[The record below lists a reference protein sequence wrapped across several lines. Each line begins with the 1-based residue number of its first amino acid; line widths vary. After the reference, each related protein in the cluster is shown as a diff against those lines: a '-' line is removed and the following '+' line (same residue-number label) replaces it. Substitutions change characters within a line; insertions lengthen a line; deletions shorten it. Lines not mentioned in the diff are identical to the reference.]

1 MGKQSQNST
10 STTSKIYGNTTTN
23 NPYASATTN
32 NSGTTANFQPGTAL
46 DSIYNFVNKNMDSLL
61 DEYLNPNLNSTTNQA
76 KLNAYTNKLNSETY
90 KNLENNIINPLSNR
104 NMVRSSQATD
114 LYKNLSDQNASSLS
128 SYINDLLADSQEN
141 TASMMNNLLAAYM
154 RGYNVISD
162 MQNQSLQT
170 SAGNGT
176 TTTNSSSNSN
186 GLGMSTDS
194 AGKIVSILEK
204 VLSMYSGTSMWWGE
218 HFE

>member
-114 LYKNLSDQNASSLS
+114 LYKKLSDQNASSLS

-154 RGYNVISD
+154 QGYNVISD

-204 VLSMYSGTSMWWGE
+204 VLSMYSGTSM
-218 HFE
+218 

>member
-154 RGYNVISD
+154 QGYNVISD

-176 TTTNSSSNSN
+176 TTTNSSSSSN

-204 VLSMYSGTSMWWGE
+204 VLSMYSGTAM
-218 HFE
+218 

>member
-90 KNLENNIINPLSNR
+90 KNIENNIINPLSNR

-154 RGYNVISD
+154 QGYNVISD

-204 VLSMYSGTSMWWGE
+204 VLSMYSGTSM
-218 HFE
+218 

>member
-154 RGYNVISD
+154 QGYNVISD
-162 MQNQSLQT
+162 MQNQSLQA

-176 TTTNSSSNSN
+176 TTTNSSSSSN

-204 VLSMYSGTSMWWGE
+204 VLSMYSGTSM
-218 HFE
+218 

>member
-154 RGYNVISD
+154 QGYNVISD

-194 AGKIVSILEK
+194 ARKNCKYTGKSLKYVFRNINV
-204 VLSMYSGTSMWWGE
+204 MR
-218 HFE
+218 

>member
-154 RGYNVISD
+154 QGYNVISD

-176 TTTNSSSNSN
+176 TTTNSSSSSN
-186 GLGMSTDS
+186 DLGMSTDS

-204 VLSMYSGTSMWWGE
+204 VLSMYSGTSM
-218 HFE
+218 

>member
-46 DSIYNFVNKNMDSLL
+46 DSIYNFVNKNMDSLM

-154 RGYNVISD
+154 QGYNVISD

-204 VLSMYSGTSMWWGE
+204 VLSMYSGTSM
-218 HFE
+218 

>member
-10 STTSKIYGNTTTN
+10 SATSKIYGNTTTN

-154 RGYNVISD
+154 QGYNVISD

-176 TTTNSSSNSN
+176 TTTNSSSSSN

-204 VLSMYSGTSMWWGE
+204 VLSMYSGTSM
-218 HFE
+218 

>member
-154 RGYNVISD
+154 QVYNVISD

-176 TTTNSSSNSN
+176 TTTNSSSSSN

-204 VLSMYSGTSMWWGE
+204 VLSMYSGTSM
-218 HFE
+218 

>member
-61 DEYLNPNLNSTTNQA
+61 DEYLNPNLNSTNNQA

-154 RGYNVISD
+154 QGYNVISD

-204 VLSMYSGTSMWWGE
+204 VLSMYSGTSM
-218 HFE
+218 

>member
-46 DSIYNFVNKNMDSLL
+46 DSIYNFVNKNMYSLL

-154 RGYNVISD
+154 QGYNVISD

-176 TTTNSSSNSN
+176 TTTNSSSSSN

-204 VLSMYSGTSMWWGE
+204 VLSMYSGTSM
-218 HFE
+218 

>member
-154 RGYNVISD
+154 QGYNVISD

-176 TTTNSSSNSN
+176 TTTNSSSSAN

-204 VLSMYSGTSMWWGE
+204 VLSMYSGTSM
-218 HFE
+218 

>member
-154 RGYNVISD
+154 QGY
-162 MQNQSLQT
+162 NQSLQT

-176 TTTNSSSNSN
+176 TTTNSSSSSN

-204 VLSMYSGTSMWWGE
+204 VLSMYSGTSM
-218 HFE
+218 

>member
-1 MGKQSQNST
+1 METQQLIIHTHQLQQIIREQQQIFS
-10 STTSKIYGNTTTN
+10 
-23 NPYASATTN
+23 
-32 NSGTTANFQPGTAL
+32 PGTAL

-154 RGYNVISD
+154 QGYNVISD

-204 VLSMYSGTSMWWGE
+204 VLSMYSGTSM
-218 HFE
+218 

>member
-154 RGYNVISD
+154 QGYNVISD

-176 TTTNSSSNSN
+176 TTTNSSSSSN

-204 VLSMYSGTSMWWGE
+204 VLSMYFGTSM
-218 HFE
+218 

>member
-114 LYKNLSDQNASSLS
+114 LYKNLSDQNARSLS

-154 RGYNVISD
+154 QGYNVISD

-176 TTTNSSSNSN
+176 TTTNSSSSSN

-204 VLSMYSGTSMWWGE
+204 VLSMYSGTSM
-218 HFE
+218 

>member
-46 DSIYNFVNKNMDSLL
+46 ESIYNLVNKNMDSLL

-154 RGYNVISD
+154 QGYNVISD

-176 TTTNSSSNSN
+176 TTTNSSSSSN

-204 VLSMYSGTSMWWGE
+204 VLSMYSGTSM
-218 HFE
+218 

>member
-141 TASMMNNLLAAYM
+141 TASMMNNLLATYM
-154 RGYNVISD
+154 QGYNVISD

-176 TTTNSSSNSN
+176 TTTNSSSSSN

-204 VLSMYSGTSMWWGE
+204 VLSMYSGTSM
-218 HFE
+218 

>member
-154 RGYNVISD
+154 QGYNVISD

-176 TTTNSSSNSN
+176 TTTNSSSSSN

-204 VLSMYSGTSMWWGE
+204 VLSMYSGISM
-218 HFE
+218 

>member
-154 RGYNVISD
+154 QGYNVISD

-194 AGKIVSILEK
+194 AGKIVNILEK
-204 VLSMYSGTSMWWGE
+204 VLSMYSGTSM
-218 HFE
+218 

>member
-61 DEYLNPNLNSTTNQA
+61 DEYLNPNLNSTTIHA
-76 KLNAYTNKLNSETY
+76 KLNAYTNKLNCETY

-154 RGYNVISD
+154 QGYNVISD

-176 TTTNSSSNSN
+176 TTTNSSSSSN

-204 VLSMYSGTSMWWGE
+204 VLSMYSGTSM
-218 HFE
+218 

>member
-90 KNLENNIINPLSNR
+90 KNLENNIINPLSNT
-104 NMVRSSQATD
+104 NMVRSSQTTD

-154 RGYNVISD
+154 QGYNVISD

-176 TTTNSSSNSN
+176 TTTNSSSSSN

-204 VLSMYSGTSMWWGE
+204 VLSMYSGTSM
-218 HFE
+218 

>member
-104 NMVRSSQATD
+104 NMVRLSQATD

-141 TASMMNNLLAAYM
+141 TTSMMNNLLAAYM
-154 RGYNVISD
+154 QGYNVISD

-204 VLSMYSGTSMWWGE
+204 VLSMYSGTSM
-218 HFE
+218 

>member
-154 RGYNVISD
+154 QGYNVISD

-176 TTTNSSSNSN
+176 TTTNSSSSSN

-194 AGKIVSILEK
+194 AGKIVRILEK
-204 VLSMYSGTSMWWGE
+204 VLSMYSGTSM
-218 HFE
+218 

>member
-90 KNLENNIINPLSNR
+90 KNLENNIINPLYNR

-154 RGYNVISD
+154 QGYNVISD

-176 TTTNSSSNSN
+176 TTTNSSSSSN

-204 VLSMYSGTSMWWGE
+204 VLSMYSGTSM
-218 HFE
+218 

>member
-154 RGYNVISD
+154 QGYNVISD

-176 TTTNSSSNSN
+176 TTTNSSSSSN

-204 VLSMYSGTSMWWGE
+204 VLSMYSSTSM
-218 HFE
+218 

>member
-76 KLNAYTNKLNSETY
+76 KLNAYTNKLKRETY

-154 RGYNVISD
+154 QGYNVISD

-176 TTTNSSSNSN
+176 TTTNSSSSSN

-204 VLSMYSGTSMWWGE
+204 VLSMYSGTSM
-218 HFE
+218 

>member
-76 KLNAYTNKLNSETY
+76 KLNSETY

-154 RGYNVISD
+154 QGYNVISD

-176 TTTNSSSNSN
+176 TTTNSSSSSN

-204 VLSMYSGTSMWWGE
+204 VLSMYSGTSM
-218 HFE
+218 